1 LNVNEDNFFAENIT
15 FQNDYRAPAI
25 PYPQGSQAV
34 ALRVTGDR
42 AVFHNVRLL
51 GNQDT
56 LYANG
61 RGCEKGEQNC
71 KPARQ
76 FFSNCYI
83 EGNIDFIFGDGKTVF
98 ENCEIHSTPY
108 DGGYLTA
115 QSKHYAGEDSGYVF
129 DHCRLT
135 QDPAVKGNVFLGRP
149 WRDYST
155 VVFMHTEMGDKIDP
169 AGWSEWHAE
178 VPRTLDTSYY
188 AEFDSTGPGAHH
200 AERDKHTH
208 FLTPEEAKKFEPAI
222 FLRGSDNWN
231 PLELPKPAEQ

>member
-1 LNVNEDNFFAENIT
+1 
-15 FQNDYRAPAI
+15 
-25 PYPQGSQAV
+25 V

-61 RGCEKGEQNC
+61 HGCEQGEKNC

-76 FFSNCYI
+76 FFTNCYI
-83 EGNIDFIFGDGKTVF
+83 EGNIDFIFGDGKTLF
-98 ENCEIHSTPY
+98 QNCEIHSTAY
-108 DGGYLTA
+108 DGGFLTA
-115 QSKHYAGEDSGYVF
+115 QSKHYAAEDSGYVF
-129 DHCRLT
+129 DHCKLT
-135 QDPAVKGNVFLGRP
+135 QDAGVKGNVFLGRP

-155 VVFMHTEMGDKIDP
+155 VIFMHTEMGDKIEP
-169 AGWSEWHAE
+169 AGWSVWHAE
-178 VPRTLDTSYY
+178 VSRTLDTSYY
-188 AEFDSTGPGAHH
+188 AEFDSAGPGAHH

-208 FLTPEEAKKFEPAI
+208 FLTPEEAKQYEPAI
-222 FLRGSDNWN
+222 FLRGTDNWN

>member
-1 LNVNEDNFFAENIT
+1 MNADNFFAENIT
-15 FQNDYRAPAI
+15 FQNDYRAPSV

-42 AVFHNVRLL
+42 AIFNNVRLL

-61 RGCEKGEQNC
+61 RGCEKSEINC

-76 FFSNCYI
+76 FFTNCYI

-108 DGGYLTA
+108 NGGYLTA
-115 QSKHYAGEDSGYVF
+115 QSKHAADEDSGYVF
-129 DHCRLT
+129 DHCKLT
-135 QDPAVKGNVFLGRP
+135 QDPAVNANVFLGRP
-149 WRDYST
+149 WRDYSK
-155 VVFMHTEMGDKIDP
+155 VVYLHTEMGDKIDP
-169 AGWSEWHAE
+169 AGWSAWHAE
-178 VPRTLDTSYY
+178 VSRTLDTAYY
-188 AEFDSTGPGAHH
+188 AEFDSTGPGVHH
-200 AERDKHTH
+200 AERDPHTH
-208 FLTPEEAKKFEPAI
+208 FLTPEEAKQYEPTM

-231 PLELPKPAEQ
+231 PLELPKLAEQ